1 MCGVGLKW
9 LVYIVSCSDGTYY
22 TGVTTNVDRRISEH
36 NHSIRGAK
44 YTRTR
49 RPVKLMYV
57 EQCEDRSEAQR
68 VEYNI
73 KKMTRAQKEDLV
85 AKFNRERNA
94 SNTRQSRKMN
104 E

>member
-1 MCGVGLKW
+1 
-9 LVYIVSCSDGTYY
+9 
-22 TGVTTNVDRRISEH
+22 
-36 NHSIRGAK
+36 
-44 YTRTR
+44 
-49 RPVKLMYV
+49 MYV
-57 EQCEDRSEAQR
+57 EQCEDRGEAQR

-94 SNTRQSRKMN
+94 SNTRQSRKKN